1 MNTKV
6 IVKEIDLNGR
16 KLKLETGKLA
26 LQADASVVVSWGETV
41 VLVTVSIKPTI
52 EATDHFPLSVE
63 FVEKYYAGGRISS
76 SKFIKREAR
85 PSEEATLTGRLI
97 DRSIRPLFPKDFR
110 SEVQV
115 IGTVLSIDQANDPDI
130 VGLIGASAA
139 LSISSVPF
147 HGPLGAARIGEIEG
161 KLVINPTLEEV
172 EHASLNL
179 FTASVADKVVMI
191 EAEGTQ
197 VADETVFEAIK
208 QAHEASQPII
218 ALIEDFVKEAGKE
231 KQAYSTVAEEVEEA
245 VLSEVKKLAKERIE
259 KALFDKEHAWH
270 EATGDMIKEEMVN
283 KYKEVLTPQ
292 IVSGVFDKVAKEI
305 MHETILEK
313 GVRVDGRKMEEVRP
327 ITAEVGLLPRTHG
340 SALFSR
346 GDTQVLSVVTLGSV
360 SLQQTIE
367 GMTGEEHKRFM
378 HHYNMSINP
387 FATGEVKRIGSP
399 NRRDTGH
406 GALVERSLVSVI
418 PDESEFPY
426 TVRVVSEVLAANAS
440 TSQAAL
446 CASTLALLNA
456 GVPLKD
462 AVAGIA
468 MGLLS
473 DEKKFQVITDMRAV
487 EDFYGEMDFKVA
499 GSKKGVTAIQMD
511 TKLEGISFEII
522 EEALKQGKRARI
534 EILEKMEAVLPEV
547 GEMSPHAPRVKTI
560 HIKPEE
566 IGALIGPGGKNINGI
581 IAKTG
586 AQIDIEDDGTVMV
599 SAINEESIKAALEAV
614 EGQFKQVVVGE
625 EYTGIVV
632 RLAPFGAFVNILPGK
647 DGLVHISQMAPGH
660 VENAEDIVSEGQ
672 EVKVRVTDVSPDGK
686 VGLSMLFGA
695 DMKPESEGGARRP
708 SSSPRREGGFGERPQ
723 FERRGPPPSR
733 REGGYGGRPSG
744 GRPSGGGYGGGR
756 PPGGD
761 RPRGSGFRTGTGFRS
776 GGNGGRDR
784 GGRGGF
790 GR

>member
-110 SEVQV
+110 SEIQV

-130 VGLIGASAA
+130 VGLIGPSAA

-776 GGNGGRDR
+776 GGSGGRDR

>member
-776 GGNGGRDR
+776 GGSGGRDR